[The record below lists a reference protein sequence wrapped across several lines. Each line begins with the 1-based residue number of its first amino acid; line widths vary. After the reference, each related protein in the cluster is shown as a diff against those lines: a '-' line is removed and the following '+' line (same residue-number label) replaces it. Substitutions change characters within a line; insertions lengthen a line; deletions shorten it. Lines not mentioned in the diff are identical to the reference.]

1 MVENKHK
8 TNKKDAN
15 KENNNAAADLI
26 DIELITCE
34 GLSVKLQLHYMNF
47 KEEGLNKNNKYKE

>member
-8 TNKKDAN
+8 AHKKDAN
-15 KENNNAAADLI
+15 KENNNAADLI

-47 KEEGLNKNNKYKE
+47 KEEALNKNNKHKE

>member
-1 MVENKHK
+1 MVKNKHK

-15 KENNNAAADLI
+15 KENNNAATDLI

-34 GLSVKLQLHYMNF
+34 GLSVKL
-47 KEEGLNKNNKYKE
+47 